1 MQNDVIN
8 SSFKVI
14 PREIRIKKYKDTPRH
29 SIFCN
34 EHTIKWFKTKC
45 PENIIKK
52 SIYSL
57 LPNNGAQMLKNEP
70 TQLNKIM
77 EFLETYCKPTD
88 KYQNLCINP
97 KYFFSMEI
105 FDKILKLKEIFL
117 QFDEDGSRK
126 MEIDEMVTM
135 FQTNH
140 IEVNEDELCSLFF
153 KGKTY
158 RKQDINKLYLDFYQF
173 MQFAL
178 NKKSDQN
185 FRVFMRKI
193 KEKIMKEKRE
203 KTIKEQE
210 KEDIRNF
217 LDNQEF
223 TIDKSDINNIIIDAN
238 NDNSILNNDEKNEPI
253 FLPMNFNLVLD
264 YFINKGKERKS
275 QKKIRRAI
283 KLMKNI
289 LNPGTYPSD
298 DKDLLTDDDN
308 NDDDHNKKDEHKDKE
323 QENEYDTQLKEINTE
338 ALMEEFSKLFKMSY
352 TTNYD
357 TQKDIQSFRKQ
368 FAKSKTIKSKE
379 SPYQETE
386 VVTRNRENKKSSTQK
401 IEMKFKFN
409 EPKQNKNQDQKP
421 TLKPEEKTRMI
432 FTDII
437 KDSLE
442 NKTVGEINMINYN
455 KYKNVKLAKEET
467 TRFFSKKTKRVL
479 NNSNHVQ
486 QTVAYNKKVNLP
498 IIKSDLNKGIS
509 KPIKIRKSY
518 NNDYLFT

>member
-1 MQNDVIN
+1 MHHDLTNRQ
-8 SSFKVI
+8 KVI
-14 PREIRIKKYKDTPRH
+14 PREPRLKKYKDKPRH
-29 SIFCN
+29 NIFYDEN
-34 EHTIKWFKTKC
+34 TIKWFKKRY

-57 LPNNGAQMLKNEP
+57 LPNNGAQMLKEEP

-77 EFLETYCKPTD
+77 EWLETYCKPKD
-88 KYQNLCINP
+88 KYNNLRINP
-97 KYFFSMEI
+97 KYFFSREI
-105 FDKILKLKEIFL
+105 FNKILKLKEIFL

-178 NKKSDQN
+178 NKKSDQD

-193 KEKIMKEKRE
+193 KEKIMKEKTQ
-203 KTIKEQE
+203 KHFKE
-210 KEDIRNF
+210 KEKEMLQYR
-217 LDNQEF
+217 DNQDF
-223 TIDKSDINNIIIDAN
+223 NIDESDINNLMLDNN
-238 NDNSILNNDEKNEPI
+238 NDNNNILNNDEKNEPI

-289 LNPGTYPSD
+289 LNPGTYPPD
-298 DKDLLTDDDN
+298 DKDLLTDDDD
-308 NDDDHNKKDEHKDKE
+308 NDDDNTNEDDLKEKE
-323 QENEYDTQLKEINTE
+323 QENEYTTQLKEINTE
-338 ALMEEFSKLFKMSY
+338 SLMEEFSKLFKMSY
-352 TTNYD
+352 TSN
-357 TQKDIQSFRKQ
+357 QDIPKNNKNKKKPLTKGVTINPKQ
-368 FAKSKTIKSKE
+368 YIPQDINDGNEDRLT
-379 SPYQETE
+379 
-386 VVTRNRENKKSSTQK
+386 KKSSTQK
-401 IEMKFKFN
+401 IEMKFNFN
-409 EPKQNKNQDQKP
+409 EPKQKKA
-421 TLKPEEKTRMI
+421 EKKMI

-442 NKTVGEINMINYN
+442 NKTEREINIINYN

-467 TRFFSKKTKRVL
+467 AQYFLKTKRQIYHPYNIQITEGNKHELLTKPVVL
-479 NNSNHVQ
+479 
-486 QTVAYNKKVNLP
+486 LP
-498 IIKSDLNKGIS
+498 LIKSGVNKS
-509 KPIKIRKSY
+509 VCKSIKLKKNSI
-518 NNDYLFT
+518 N